1 LDADTASLQARHKSE
16 LAMDA
21 SRQAIM
27 SGKKEDHDAAN
38 QAHDMAEQAH
48 LDAAKA
54 QMGAGGDNDTTENHL
69 RRACEDCQMGIL
81 HDNQAAN
88 CK

>member
-1 LDADTASLQARHKSE
+1 
-16 LAMDA
+16 MDA